1 VPIDYQKIM
10 ENHTSEGYRV
20 IAIATK
26 ELVDF
31 TNKKVQSVKR
41 DHIESE
47 LTFIGFLVLEKEL
60 KPCQV
65 KL

>member
-1 VPIDYQKIM
+1 M

-31 TNKKVQSVKR
+31 TNKKVQSAKR

-47 LTFIGFLVLEKEL
+47 LTFLGLLVLENEL
-60 KPCQV
+60 KSV
-65 KL
+65 SS